1 MSESSSQTNDPV
13 FPPATPVRNKSK
25 TIAIVLIAVVLLIVA
40 SRMGFYTV
48 QPIGALPEGVTLIV
62 WRTSGE
68 SFFNSPD
75 AVCLKLQEGVS
86 LLCRGLAMAQAPIDR
101 IILRLPYMDWAYL
114 ISTGGQAFG
123 R

>member
-1 MSESSSQTNDPV
+1 MSESPSQTNEP
-13 FPPATPVRNKSK
+13 FLPPATPVKSKSK
-25 TIAIVLIAVVLLIVA
+25 TIAIVIIAVVLLIA
-40 SRMGFYTV
+40 LSRMGFYTI

-68 SFFNSPD
+68 PFFNSPD

-86 LLCRGLAMAQAPIDR
+86 LLCRGLAIAQAPVDR
-101 IILRLPYMDWAYL
+101 IIFRLPYMDWAYL
-114 ISTGGQAFG
+114 MSTGGQVFD

>member
-1 MSESSSQTNDPV
+1 MSESPSPTNESIL
-13 FPPATPVRNKSK
+13 PPATPVRSKSK
-25 TIAIVLIAVVLLIVA
+25 TIAIVIIVALLLIVV

-48 QPIGALPEGVTLIV
+48 QPIGALPGGVTLIV
-62 WRTSGE
+62 WRASGE
-68 SFFNSPD
+68 PLFNSPD

-86 LLCRGLAMAQAPIDR
+86 LLCRGLAMAQAPVDR

-114 ISTGGQAFG
+114 MSTGGQVFD